1 MNSRERVLAA
11 VNHQEPDRVP
21 LDLGTSDTFI
31 AREVYEGMAAILGI
45 EPTAARGV
53 AHPGAFVTPDE
64 KMLEI
69 LGADVRLVNAP
80 ARKGVPSPWD
90 PPPVEEVLPDGGR
103 QWISRDGS
111 IRRQP
116 AGASDVQLLQPAI
129 TGDLTQAEIDRVFPP
144 APAIGDWVDAEAMRE
159 TIRRHQCSTGIL
171 PVSSSSKQQKEKQRQ
186 DRAGTALERMGKM
199 PMPHAGETPAP
210 HCGPYAV
217 QTNFIIMPITFTSFG
232 PLTFERWCLEL
243 ALQPDLICRLMD
255 AMMEHLFAGGE
266 SFYKAAGADSD
277 LVYGLGD
284 DVATHTNMWLSPA
297 DYRRYVKPR
306 HEKII
311 QYIKKRTKAKIIFH
325 CCGACMDVIGDLIEV
340 GVDVLNP
347 TQTSAAGMDPFELKR
362 RFGKDITFW
371 GGIDVIHLLPK
382 GTVADV
388 EREVKRHIDA
398 LAPGGGYVFSPS
410 HIIQRFTPPENVLT
424 MYRVAREY
432 H

>member
-45 EPTAARGV
+45 EPTAAKGV

-80 ARKGVPSPWD
+80 ARKGVTTPWD
-90 PPPVEEVLPDGGR
+90 PPPVEEVLPDGAK
-103 QWISRDGS
+103 QWTYRDGR
-111 IRRQP
+111 INRQP
-116 AGASDVQLLQPAI
+116 AGASDVQLYQPAI
-129 TGDLTQAEIDRVFPP
+129 TGEFTQAEVDRVSSP

-159 TIRRHQCSTGIL
+159 TIRRHHQA
-171 PVSSSSKQQKEKQRQ
+171 
-186 DRAGTALERMGKM
+186 DF
-199 PMPHAGETPAP
+199 
-210 HCGPYAV
+210 AV
-217 QTNFIIMPITFTSFG
+217 QTNFIIMPHCFTGFG
-232 PLTFERWCLEL
+232 TLSFERWALESVL
-243 ALQPDLICRLMD
+243 NPELICRLMD
-255 AMMEHLFAGGE
+255 AMLEHFFAGGE
-266 SFYKAAGADSD
+266 SFYNAAGADMD

-284 DVATHTNMWLSPA
+284 DVATHTNMWMSPA
-297 DYRRYVKPR
+297 DYRRFLKPR
-306 HEKII
+306 HARII
-311 QYIKKRTKAKIIFH
+311 QYIKKRTGAKIIHH
-325 CCGACMDVIGDLIEV
+325 CCGACSDIIGDLIEI